1 MRNGGLGCLVFFFFL
16 LALSVAMVITCP
28 KEADHYEALQEVVG
42 QVIDERIGQVID
54 ERIGQ
59 SDSAVGEIWKTIG
72 KLALGKTGGIAI
84 TQMVRVDDYYLFSL
98 GRLSFGGK
106 ERIVSVGV
114 LGHVIT
120 PTKEQLQQEMQKHG
134 L

>member
-1 MRNGGLGCLVFFFFL
+1 MRKGGIGCLVFFFFL
-16 LALSVAMVITCP
+16 LALSVVMVITCP

-42 QVIDERIGQVID
+42 QVIDERIGQ
-54 ERIGQ
+54 
-59 SDSAVGEIWKTIG
+59 SDNVVGEVWKTIG